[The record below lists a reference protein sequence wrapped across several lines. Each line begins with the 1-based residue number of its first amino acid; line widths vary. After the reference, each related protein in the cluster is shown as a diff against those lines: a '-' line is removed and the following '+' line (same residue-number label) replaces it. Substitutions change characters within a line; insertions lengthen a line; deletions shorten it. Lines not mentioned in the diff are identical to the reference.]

1 MKDKIEKIEIERCSH
16 CFESQP
22 GGFSHE
28 DGFTNYSVCKFCG
41 LTTRTYSHSD
51 FSDREEAEREA
62 EGDYNEHHH
71 QNYINQKYFTDDEM
85 ENY

>member
-22 GGFSHE
+22 GSFSHA

-62 EGDYNEHHH
+62 EL
-71 QNYINQKYFTDDEM
+71 NYSKVNHNAYRVYRYYPESDA
-85 ENY
+85 N